1 MKNLFKSLFY
11 SVVLGLAVMVSFTS
25 CDKDEEVDPV
35 AAEKALLMGKTWEI
49 TSFTSEK
56 NSATFEG
63 IMAMASSMI
72 QFEYT
77 FSKANVYT
85 LSLVSF
91 GIPTPMTGKW
101 SMSDDAKTLTL
112 DGQVATIDKLTATE
126 LQLTVNQEYFDSMEI
141 NSGTTLETGRI
152 TMVMKVK

>member
-11 SVVLGLAVMVSFTS
+11 SVVLGLVVMVSFTS
-25 CDKDEEVDPV
+25 CDKDEVDPV

-63 IMAMASSMI
+63 IMALATSMI

-85 LSLVSF
+85 LSIVSF
-91 GIPTPMTGKW
+91 GIPTPMPGKW

-126 LQLTVNQEYFDSMEI
+126 LQLTVNQEYFDSMEL
-141 NSGTTLETGRI
+141 NSETTMETGRI
-152 TMVMKVK
+152 TMVMKAK

>member
-1 MKNLFKSLFY
+1 
-11 SVVLGLAVMVSFTS
+11 MVSFTS
-25 CDKDEEVDPV
+25 CNKDEVDPV

-63 IMAMASSMI
+63 IMALATSMI

-85 LSLVSF
+85 LSIVSF
-91 GIPTPMTGKW
+91 GIPTPMPGKW

-126 LQLTVNQEYFDSMEI
+126 LQLTVNQEYFDSMEL
-141 NSGTTLETGRI
+141 NSETTMETGRI
-152 TMVMKVK
+152 TMVMKAK

>member
-25 CDKDEEVDPV
+25 CDKDEVDPL
-35 AAEKALLMGKTWEI
+35 AAEKALLMGKTWEV

-63 IMAMASSMI
+63 IMAMATSMI

-77 FSKANVYT
+77 FSKANVYN
-85 LSLVSF
+85 LSVVMA
-91 GIPTPMTGKW
+91 GIKSPMPGTW
-101 SMSDDAKTLTL
+101 SMSDDAKSLTL

-126 LQLTVNQEYFDSMEI
+126 FQLTVNQEYFDSMEM

-152 TMVMKVK
+152 TMVMKAK